1 MCILKWAGCLIWKT
15 SIDKGLDVQNLPEK
29 CVIFGPSVSRLP
41 KISKMLV
48 EGQYT
53 PIPLPK
59 FWISAS
65 TKDIHKVNEIPL
77 SLLRKL
83 NVYLII
89 LLDHSL
95 ITEASK
101 KEIIFLFHLIYLN
114 FV

>member
-65 TKDIHKVNEIPL
+65 TKEIQKVNEIP
-77 SLLRKL
+77 S
-83 NVYLII
+83 V
-89 LLDHSL
+89 
-95 ITEASK
+95 
-101 KEIIFLFHLIYLN
+101 
-114 FV
+114 FVEKTKCISDYSSGPFIDN